1 MKTRKLFFL
10 MLTLIAFTISSK
22 AQVSVN
28 VNLGTPPV
36 WARAAPPEVHYYYLP
51 DIEVYYD
58 VPARRYIYLRNG
70 RWQRSA
76 ALPSYYRGY
85 DLYKGRTVYLTD
97 YRGNRPYAYYKTHQ
111 IKYKGNGNWKNK
123 TYYKNASNKGNGK
136 YKSNPGKGNGNGKGN
151 GKGKH

>member
-111 IKYKGNGNWKNK
+111 IKYKGNG
-123 TYYKNASNKGNGK
+123 
-136 YKSNPGKGNGNGKGN
+136 
-151 GKGKH
+151 